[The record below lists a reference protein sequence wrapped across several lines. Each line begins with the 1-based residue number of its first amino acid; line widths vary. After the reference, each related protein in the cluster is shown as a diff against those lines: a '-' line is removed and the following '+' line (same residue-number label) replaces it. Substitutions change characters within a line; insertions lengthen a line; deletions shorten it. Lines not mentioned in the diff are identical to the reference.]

1 VLVVPLP
8 PLLLPPLGLG
18 AATTGAGAL
27 VVVTGGGEECVVTGG
42 ACVVVALVVTGLGFC
57 TALWC
62 TGFFGLEAG
71 SAVVV

>member
-1 VLVVPLP
+1 VVVVVLLPLEP
-8 PLLLPPLGLG
+8 PPLGLG

-27 VVVTGGGEECVVTGG
+27 VVTGGADCVVTGG

-62 TGFFGLEAG
+62 TGFLGLVAG
-71 SAVVV
+71 SVVVV

>member
-1 VLVVPLP
+1 MLVVPLP

-27 VVVTGGGEECVVTGG
+27 VVVTGGEECVVTGG
-42 ACVVVALVVTGLGFC
+42 AWVVVAVVVTGLAFC

-62 TGFFGLEAG
+62 TGFLGFVAG
-71 SAVVV
+71 SVVVV